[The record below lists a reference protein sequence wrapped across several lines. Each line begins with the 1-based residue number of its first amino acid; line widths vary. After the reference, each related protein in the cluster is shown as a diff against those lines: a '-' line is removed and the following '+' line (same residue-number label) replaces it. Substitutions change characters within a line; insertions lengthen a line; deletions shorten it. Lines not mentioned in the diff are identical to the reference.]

1 MRMNAGIVSL
11 KCHRN
16 RNKQLPDTER
26 VMRCLSGMKGNFL
39 VPF

>member
-1 MRMNAGIVSL
+1 MNAGIIRPE
-11 KCHRN
+11 CHRN
-16 RNKQLPDTER
+16 GNKLLPDTER

>member
-1 MRMNAGIVSL
+1 MRMNAEIVLL

-16 RNKQLPDTER
+16 RNKLLPDTER

>member
-1 MRMNAGIVSL
+1 MNAGIILL

-16 RNKQLPDTER
+16 RNKLLPDTER
-26 VMRCLSGMKGNFL
+26 VMKCLSGMKGNCH